1 MMAGAEPFVWRG
13 GRAEVTL
20 SQADDSWEVVY
31 SSAGRLLGPRQV
43 LYQGR
48 HRDATHAAWD
58 VMARVV
64 LASRDED
71 EGLRAGRSAAQ
82 WIKATRRQGGAGR

>member
-1 MMAGAEPFVWRG
+1 MAGDEPFVWRG

-20 SQADDSWEVVY
+20 TQSEDHWTVVY
-31 SSAGRLLGPRQV
+31 TSAGRLLGPRQV

-58 VMARVV
+58 VMARVS
-64 LASRDED
+64 LASRNED
-71 EGLRAGRSAAQ
+71 EGFRAGQLAAK
-82 WIKATRRQGGAGR
+82 WIKATRQQAGLSR

>member
-1 MMAGAEPFVWRG
+1 MIGEEPFVWRG

-20 SQADDSWEVVY
+20 TLSDDHWTVIY

-48 HRDATHAAWD
+48 HRDAVHAAWD
-58 VMARVV
+58 VMARVS

-71 EGLRAGRSAAQ
+71 EGLRAGQSAAK
-82 WIKATRRQGGAGR
+82 WIKETRQQTGLRG

>member
-1 MMAGAEPFVWRG
+1 MAVDEPFVWRG

-20 SQADDSWEVVY
+20 SQNDDHWTVVY

-58 VMARVV
+58 VMARVS
-64 LASRDED
+64 LASRNED
-71 EGLRAGRSAAQ
+71 EGFRAGQLAAK
-82 WIKATRRQGGAGR
+82 WIKANRHQAGLGR